1 MSATAQTKT
10 QNELG
15 SSGMDEAILTEEELK
30 RAVQKIFK
38 RSQTDPA
45 FRALCLT
52 NPNEAIQRITGK
64 AVPPDVKIQF
74 LDSAS
79 DGSRDAIT

>member
-1 MSATAQTKT
+1 
-10 QNELG
+10 
-15 SSGMDEAILTEEELK
+15 MDEAILTEEELK

-52 NPNEAIQRITGK
+52 NPNE
-64 AVPPDVKIQF
+64 
-74 LDSAS
+74 DSM
-79 DGSRDAIT
+79 GSG

>member
-1 MSATAQTKT
+1 
-10 QNELG
+10 
-15 SSGMDEAILTEEELK
+15 MDEAILTEDELK

-38 RSQTDPA
+38 LSQTDPA

-64 AVPPDVKIQF
+64 AVPPEATLK
-74 LDSAS
+74 A
-79 DGSRDAIT
+79 RA